1 MFGDTKELNAE
12 VNLSKNYDHM
22 IQWPKAGISIRGG
35 TRYFYPPNMV
45 FAWYLLILKSVV
57 QDIHENC
64 STFNKKYHL

>member
-1 MFGDTKELNAE
+1 MFGDTKVLNAE

-45 FAWYLLILKSVV
+45 FTYATSLTTVSDAGQEETVGV
-57 QDIHENC
+57 PG
-64 STFNKKYHL
+64 